1 MTVPTTTM
9 RIDGKT
15 KRESKPIL
23 EELGLNLSSATN
35 IFLRAVVRCGGL
47 PFDLR
52 LAERPA
58 TPDVDFVATYLAP
71 VMSPRNEVS
80 RVAFDLGRYRER
92 LKRRRAIIN
101 NGRRSIA

>member
-1 MTVPTTTM
+1 MPVPTTTI
-9 RIDGKT
+9 RIDEET

-58 TPDVDFVATYLAP
+58 MADVDFVATYLAP
-71 VMSPRNEVS
+71 VMSQRNEVP
-80 RVAFDLGRYRER
+80 RIGFDVDAY
-92 LKRRRAIIN
+92 RRRLERRRSIIN
-101 NGRRSIA
+101 GGRRSVS